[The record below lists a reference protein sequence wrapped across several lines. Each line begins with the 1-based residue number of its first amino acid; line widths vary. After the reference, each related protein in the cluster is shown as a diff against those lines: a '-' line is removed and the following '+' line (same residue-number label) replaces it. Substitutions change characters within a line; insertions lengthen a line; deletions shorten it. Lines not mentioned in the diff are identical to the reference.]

1 MHSKRFES
9 RRLIRISLRSLA
21 SRNGYHVSLNFWPVS
36 HLTKYRTVQRD
47 CSLSRGRAI
56 NGKLWS
62 KQSSA
67 GRTMLA
73 SHVALFASKISLDIH
88 SGGTTAELA
97 GGSSVVTLTRAVQV
111 KLD

>member
-1 MHSKRFES
+1 
-9 RRLIRISLRSLA
+9 
-21 SRNGYHVSLNFWPVS
+21 
-36 HLTKYRTVQRD
+36 
-47 CSLSRGRAI
+47 
-56 NGKLWS
+56 
-62 KQSSA
+62 
-67 GRTMLA
+67 MLA